1 MPHTA
6 ARCGNVRQSGVKCTP
21 LLTDPDFV
29 LDPSLFP
36 RRLDLD
42 LSDEALERLRR
53 LSARTGR
60 SVSDLAADLLHQAL
74 ADLPLDES

>member
-1 MPHTA
+1 
-6 ARCGNVRQSGVKCTP
+6 VKCTP

-36 RRLDLD
+36 KRLDLD
-42 LSDEALERLRR
+42 LSDEALERLRH

-74 ADLPLDES
+74 ADLPFDEN

>member
-1 MPHTA
+1 VA
-6 ARCGNVRQSGVKCTP
+6 
-21 LLTDPDFV
+21 DPDFA

-42 LSDEALERLRR
+42 LSVEALERLSR

-74 ADLPLDES
+74 ADLPFDAD